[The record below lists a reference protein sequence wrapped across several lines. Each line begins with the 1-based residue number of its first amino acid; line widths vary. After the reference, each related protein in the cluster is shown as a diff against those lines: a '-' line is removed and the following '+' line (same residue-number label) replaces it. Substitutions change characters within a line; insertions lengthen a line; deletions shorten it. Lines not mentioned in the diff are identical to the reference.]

1 MARDPDGD
9 TLHIVGGPAQAPPSA
24 GADPYLGTVI
34 EGRYL
39 VDSVLGEGGM
49 GIVYAGRHRTLA
61 KRVAIK
67 VLKRELADDR
77 DMLERF
83 FNEARAA
90 SSI

>member
-49 GIVYAGRHRTLA
+49 GIVYAAVSYTHLTLPTN
-61 KRVAIK
+61 
-67 VLKRELADDR
+67 REV
-77 DMLERF
+77 
-83 FNEARAA
+83 
-90 SSI
+90 